1 MNVATE
7 NNNELG
13 ISLFLWGV
21 RGGGYLYRESRVVM
35 MNGSSIYIEAF
46 IAPAALCRSP
56 LEAPGQGVGADDL
69 PARCAGPLVG
79 VTIGAQ
85 SELAQ

>member
-21 RGGGYLYRESRVVM
+21 KGRGDLDRVDRRGFVCGSALGGLVPLWLCV
-35 MNGSSIYIEAF
+35 SI
-46 IAPAALCRSP
+46 R
-56 LEAPGQGVGADDL
+56 
-69 PARCAGPLVG
+69 
-79 VTIGAQ
+79 
-85 SELAQ
+85 

>member
-21 RGGGYLYRESRVVM
+21 RGGGA
-35 MNGSSIYIEAF
+35 IYIE
-46 IAPAALCRSP
+46 
-56 LEAPGQGVGADDL
+56 
-69 PARCAGPLVG
+69 
-79 VTIGAQ
+79 
-85 SELAQ
+85 

>member
-21 RGGGYLYRESRVVM
+21 RGGGDLYRVDRR
-35 MNGSSIYIEAF
+35 ALF
-46 IAPAALCRSP
+46 AALRWMSLCRSGCVP
-56 LEAPGQGVGADDL
+56 LAVCLYQVS
-69 PARCAGPLVG
+69 V
-79 VTIGAQ
+79 
-85 SELAQ
+85 SLASI